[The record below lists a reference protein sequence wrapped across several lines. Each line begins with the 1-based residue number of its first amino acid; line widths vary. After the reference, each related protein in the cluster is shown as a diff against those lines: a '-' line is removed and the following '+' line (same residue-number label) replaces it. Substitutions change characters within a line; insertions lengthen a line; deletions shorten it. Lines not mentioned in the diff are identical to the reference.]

1 MSINNQP
8 NIIQMILTVTQ
19 KKVLEGISGRLV
31 YGDIKAIA
39 EKSKLHRYTVSRRL
53 SVNSD
58 SYNEDVV
65 QAAINIISAR
75 EQVTKKSLA
84 QLIAN

>member
-1 MSINNQP
+1 
-8 NIIQMILTVTQ
+8 MILTVTQ

-39 EKSKLHRYTVSRRL
+39 EKCKLHRFTVSRIL

-65 QAAINIISAR
+65 QVAIQRISAR

>member
-1 MSINNQP
+1 
-8 NIIQMILTVTQ
+8 MILTVTQ